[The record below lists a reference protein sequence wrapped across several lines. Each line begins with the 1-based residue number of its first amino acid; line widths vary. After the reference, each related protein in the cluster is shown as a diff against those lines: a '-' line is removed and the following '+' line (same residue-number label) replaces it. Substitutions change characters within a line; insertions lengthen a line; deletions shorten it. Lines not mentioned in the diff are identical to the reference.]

1 MSYYTRNRPE
11 SFTKVLKRM
20 FSFGLPDLY
29 DPKAI
34 KAAEEAQKLGQE
46 NAESAETPPGG
57 KAANNNLENAPQT
70 AAYES
75 SDRTTTTSGYSTEQM
90 ADVPETTGSDAD
102 QMGAVPTAAGFAAMM
117 GTVPMVANP
126 MAAGQDAEQTS
137 VVPMAAGYDAEQ
149 MGAVPM
155 AAGYDAEQLGA
166 VPMAACY
173 DAEEMSAV
181 PMAAGY
187 DAEQMAAV
195 PLVAGYD
202 ADPMNDIPTA
212 AKEYKVDKVGAFSHE
227 SSHRTPTTSGYS
239 TEQMADVPETTGS
252 EAAQMGAVPRA
263 AGFAAVMGA
272 VSMVAIPMAAGQD
285 AEQTSAVPMAAGYD
299 ADPMNAVSMAAEEYK
314 VDKVGAFSHDTTA
327 LDSKA
332 TSVTPNT
339 VESSSDL
346 LTAVPIAAVAMA
358 PVATAASYKNDEK
371 NATPN
376 TKGYGDDVVDAVH
389 QRTSLSNLSEELQV
403 ASELHALPD
412 HTAKSLPSFG
422 NVPEVLNATSSIAS
436 SSEAKTAANVA
447 SDLQAL
453 HEQTMKSL
461 PSSGNVPEV
470 LNATSSVVSSSEAQS
485 AVSIASE
492 LHALSDHTVENLP
505 SSGNVPEVLNATSS
519 IVPPSNGQK
528 FALSSSFQ
536 PPVLLGRAEAPYKPA
551 ITSPSDNSQSNAST
565 ESSGKGA
572 DEDLITAVQLSALA
586 SSPQGQ
592 GLGQK
597 LGDVVTDNAHNQKI
611 AEGKDKTSSPM
622 QGDKSKVSDAD
633 VNGPADSEHPD
644 GAEKSFVDKIKHYFR
659 GSSTDENKSDE
670 KEEPASHDTIKH
682 LVAVP
687 NIKASQQVAAESK
700 SESSI
705 VTDGGE
711 KIKTKTDEKSQVDAD
726 DKQEDMSNGQFVI
739 IADTDLVVDHPVEKI
754 GSVDSKKDRSGS
766 DGYVS
771 LSELTPDVKKNE
783 DEKTVIDKVKEFFSG
798 KPAAESAEC
807 VPTEDPTTPTKEVPT
822 ASTKEVATASAKEV
836 SMDMINEV
844 PTATTTE
851 VLAASSKEV
860 PMDNTN
866 EVPITLTGE
875 LPTVPSKEAPTGS
888 ANEGLTVSTKEVP
901 AVSVNEVPTVSTKEV
916 TTVSTNKLPTVSKK
930 EAPTVSESEGLTVS
944 TKEAPTVSESEG
956 LTVSTKEAPTVSE
969 SEGLTVSTKEAPTV
983 SESEVPTISTKE
995 IPTVSAN
1002 ELHTVPT
1009 KRAPTISENDIPTV
1023 STQAVPTASANEFPL
1038 VSTKE
1043 APTDF
1048 ANEVPTIAA
1057 KEVPSVASTGRVNNL
1072 VVDSSSGR
1080 PITSDALSV
1089 LYALEEAE
1097 AANKPKGTPVK
1108 DNNVASGSDAVNDPK
1123 DKENAGHQK
1132 DDAAGEKSVMAKVK
1146 DFFSRSFSTE
1156 EDDKDKEGSDTKDDE
1171 KDSKSKDGKSLASEH
1186 SSEEKIPHTD
1196 NAFVERCEPEMVGD
1210 TRPVV
1215 LVSDSKDAQN
1225 RSACPASDQEPIKE
1239 LVMDN
1244 LEKSMAD
1251 HGKEISDGKNKEVN
1265 QPLTSEVPESEQ
1277 EVIEEELVV
1286 KQAIK
1291 DEKSL
1296 IHKAFEFFENN
1307 PEVKSVDDLNDSKG
1321 TKDELPKEYDPVTSE
1336 QNKSSMSYVDRL
1348 ESDINEGGVSPTQI
1362 TAIEKLVT
1370 SESGVS
1376 PSVGTPPA
1384 DHDEK
1389 TARATELD
1397 YSLDAS
1403 LAGDGENSAMG
1414 PEADSLLV
1422 TSPAVHGEYQAP
1434 CKSDDSVGRFENTDN
1449 QNGIIIEYDSPITP
1463 GHVAETV
1470 ALFSPE
1476 KSSEV
1481 VSLREDNVRYTSTPN
1496 LGANRKSA
1504 SKSLQDLSDTSGF
1517 ASPGS
1522 VYSTPMVRVDK
1533 ASKSLGLSEE
1543 ALGSSEG
1550 QPMSRADRERSKSSQ
1565 NIFITTE
1572 RVGTFLPAEQSPTG
1586 QLCRDGR
1593 RRGSIHDLVS
1603 ALESYSDDSRIDSPP
1618 VSPKVVSSTHSL
1630 TMASALDNPE
1640 HPYWY
1645 KSTLFWSPT
1654 CSNEQSPSPSKG
1666 TRLKVV
1672 QRSPSHGEEQSS
1684 SFEMRL

>member
-1 MSYYTRNRPE
+1 
-11 SFTKVLKRM
+11 M

-34 KAAEEAQKLGQE
+34 KAAEEAQKLALE

-70 AAYES
+70 VAYES
-75 SDRTTTTSGYSTEQM
+75 SDRTPTTSGYSTEQM
-90 ADVPETTGSDAD
+90 ADVPETTGSEAA

-137 VVPMAAGYDAEQ
+137 AVPMAAGYDAEQ
-149 MGAVPM
+149 MGADPM
-155 AAGYDAEQLGA
+155 AAGYDAEQ
-166 VPMAACY
+166 
-173 DAEEMSAV
+173 MSAV

-187 DAEQMAAV
+187 DAEQMSAV
-195 PLVAGYD
+195 PMAVGYD
-202 ADPMNDIPTA
+202 ADPMDAVPMAAGYDAQQMAAVLSVAGYEADPMNADLMT

-239 TEQMADVPETTGS
+239 TEHMADVPETTGS
-252 EAAQMGAVPRA
+252 EADQMGAVPRA

-346 LTAVPIAAVAMA
+346 LAAVPIAAVAMA
-358 PVATAASYKNDEK
+358 PVAMAAGYKNDEK

-403 ASELHALPD
+403 ASGLHALPD

-422 NVPEVLNATSSIAS
+422 NVPEVLNATSSAVSSREANSTVNMAS
-436 SSEAKTAANVA
+436 E
-447 SDLQAL
+447 LQAL
-453 HEQTMKSL
+453 HEQNGKCL
-461 PSSGNVPEV
+461 PSSGNVPDV
-470 LNATSSVVSSSEAQS
+470 LDTTSSVVSSSEAQS

-572 DEDLITAVQLSALA
+572 NEDLITAVQLSALA

-592 GLGQK
+592 VQGQK
-597 LGDVVTDNAHNQKI
+597 MGSVVTENVQNQKI
-611 AEGKDKTSSPM
+611 EDGKDQKSSPM
-622 QGDKSKVSDAD
+622 QGDKSKISDGD

-659 GSSTDENKSDE
+659 GSSTDENKSE
-670 KEEPASHDTIKH
+670 ETEEPTPHDTIKH
-682 LVAVP
+682 LVAIP
-687 NIKASQQVAAESK
+687 NLKASQQVAAESK

-711 KIKTKTDEKSQVDAD
+711 KIKTETEEKSKVDAD
-726 DKQEDMSNGQFVI
+726 DKQAVMSDGQFVI
-739 IADTDLVVDHPVEKI
+739 IADTDLVVDHPVEKV

-798 KPAAESAEC
+798 KPVAESAEG
-807 VPTEDPTTPTKEVPT
+807 VPTEDPTAPTKEV
-822 ASTKEVATASAKEV
+822 STASAKEIPKASTQEV
-836 SMDMINEV
+836 HMDIIKGV
-844 PTATTTE
+844 PTAITTE
-851 VLAASSKEV
+851 VLAASSIEV
-860 PMDNTN
+860 PMDITN
-866 EVPITLTGE
+866 EVPTALMGE
-875 LPTVPSKEAPTGS
+875 VPTDPIKEAPTGS
-888 ANEGLTVSTKEVP
+888 ANEALTVSTKET
-901 AVSVNEVPTVSTKEV
+901 PTVGAKEVLTISTKEV
-916 TTVSTNKLPTVSKK
+916 PSVSTNEVLTISTKEVPSVSTIDIPPMSTK
-930 EAPTVSESEGLTVS
+930 ETPSVSANEILTMS
-944 TKEAPTVSESEG
+944 TKEAPTVSENDVPTVSTKEIQ
-956 LTVSTKEAPTVSE
+956 TVSANEVPIVSTKEAPS
-969 SEGLTVSTKEAPTV
+969 
-983 SESEVPTISTKE
+983 
-995 IPTVSAN
+995 
-1002 ELHTVPT
+1002 
-1009 KRAPTISENDIPTV
+1009 
-1023 STQAVPTASANEFPL
+1023 
-1038 VSTKE
+1038 
-1043 APTDF
+1043 DF

-1057 KEVPSVASTGRVNNL
+1057 KEVPSVASNGRVNNL

-1097 AANKPKGTPVK
+1097 AANKPKGTSEVMDEVPVK
-1108 DNNVASGSDAVNDPK
+1108 DNNVAFGSDAVNDPK

-1132 DDAAGEKSVMAKVK
+1132 DDAAGEKSVIAKVK

-1156 EDDKDKEGSDTKDDE
+1156 ADDKDKEGSDTKGDE
-1171 KDSKSKDGKSLASEH
+1171 KDSKSKEDGQAFTSEH
-1186 SSEEKIPHTD
+1186 SSEEKIPQTD
-1196 NAFVERCEPEMVGD
+1196 NAFVERCESEMVGD

-1215 LVSDSKDAQN
+1215 LVSDSKESQN
-1225 RSACPASDQEPIKE
+1225 LSAGPVSDQEPIKE

-1251 HGKEISDGKNKEVN
+1251 HGRKISDGKNQEVN
-1265 QPLTSEVPESEQ
+1265 QPLTSEVPETEQ

-1321 TKDELPKEYDPVTSE
+1321 TKDELPKEYDLVTSE
-1336 QNKSSMSYVDRL
+1336 QNKSSMLYVDRL

-1362 TAIEKLVT
+1362 TASEKLVT
-1370 SESGVS
+1370 SESELS

-1403 LAGDGENSAMG
+1403 LADDVEVSAMG

-1434 CKSDDSVGRFENTDN
+1434 CKSDDFVERFENTDN

-1476 KSSEV
+1476 KSPGV

-1496 LGANRKSA
+1496 LGANRKST

-1522 VYSTPMVRVDK
+1522 VYSTPMVRVGK
-1533 ASKSLGLSEE
+1533 ASKSLGQSEE

-1550 QPMSRADRERSKSSQ
+1550 QLMQRADRARSKSSQ
-1565 NIFITTE
+1565 NIFISTE
-1572 RVGTFLPAEQSPTG
+1572 RVGTILPAEPSPTG
-1586 QLCRDGR
+1586 QLSKDGR

-1654 CSNEQSPSPSKG
+1654 SSNEQSPSPSKG